1 MILIT
6 VKDVEEVTILLNNK
20 KQSKKEC
27 HECGSNYWSQTLL
40 DEHISSVHGRRRS
53 LRNKRNN
60 NPQYAESQEI
70 HEVDHDVKKPRIET
84 YAQSVQELRN
94 LKNVEMSCRRLK
106 KEPDYEEEEDISIFE
121 PEISIDEHISP
132 VHGQRRSSRNNTTPY
147 NENQDIHK
155 LDDNEKKPRLET
167 YAQSDQELTNLKN
180 DEMTI
185 IGMKEGPNCKEE
197 GDISNFEPEISIEEH
212 ISPVHG
218 RRRSLRNKNPQHS
231 ENQDIH
237 KLDHDGKK
245 ARLETNA
252 NSDQEL
258 KNIKNDEVPIT
269 RLKEGAN
276 SKELEDISIFEP
288 VISIDEPVSSVQG
301 RRRSSRN
308 KNPQYAENQEIH
320 ELDHDGKNPEL
331 ETYANSDQELK
342 IFKNDKMAIIG
353 AKEVAKNEET
363 DDISIFEPEVSIE
376 ENI

>member
-27 HECGSNYWSQTLL
+27 HECGTNYWSQTLL

-94 LKNVEMSCRRLK
+94 LKNVEMSCKRLK
-106 KEPDYEEEEDISIFE
+106 KEPDYEDEEDISIFE

-132 VHGQRRSSRNNTTPY
+132 VHGQRRSSRNNAALY
-147 NENQDIHK
+147 NGNLDIHK
-155 LDDNEKKPRLET
+155 LDDNEQKPRLET
-167 YAQSDQELTNLKN
+167 YAQSDQELTNPKKN
-180 DEMTI
+180 
-185 IGMKEGPNCKEE
+185 EE
-197 GDISNFEPEISIEEH
+197 
-212 ISPVHG
+212 
-218 RRRSLRNKNPQHS
+218 
-231 ENQDIH
+231 
-237 KLDHDGKK
+237 
-245 ARLETNA
+245 
-252 NSDQEL
+252 
-258 KNIKNDEVPIT
+258 PIT
-269 RLKEGAN
+269 RSKEGAN

-288 VISIDEPVSSVQG
+288 DISIDEHVSSLQG

-308 KNPQYAENQEIH
+308 KNPQYAENQDIH
-320 ELDHDGKNPEL
+320 ELDHDGKTSEL
-331 ETYANSDQELK
+331 ETCANSDEE
-342 IFKNDKMAIIG
+342 IENFKNDKMAIIG
-353 AKEVAKNEET
+353 AKEVAKNKEKE
-363 DDISIFEPEVSIE
+363 DISIFEPEVSIE